1 MYQSLFRHI
10 PLSPSLCSTSPTRSR
25 ELCRLTYD
33 RKTSCSLCGPLPPPP
48 HPHISHQHHMS
59 PHISPTPHPHTSHHS
74 TSHPHP
80 SHQHRNTPKLTS
92 LPIRLTT
99 CRDVGGQPPS
109 PFSLTSSHGRPQPD
123 KAGSRPLPRPTGS
136 QRPACI
142 GTQPDSRPPPARSQ
156 PTDALTPCCG
166 SKRLTD
172 ADIDAQ

>member
-1 MYQSLFRHI
+1 LKLCFLCINLFSDTSHYPHLFAQPPLLAAVSYAGSLTIVR
-10 PLSPSLCSTSPTRSR
+10 PAAVSVA
-25 ELCRLTYD
+25 
-33 RKTSCSLCGPLPPPP
+33 
-48 HPHISHQHHMS
+48 HISHQHHMS

-99 CRDVGGQPPS
+99 CRDVGGQLPS

-142 GTQPDSRPPPARSQ
+142 GTQPDSRPPPARGQ
-156 PTDALTPCCG
+156 PTDAPTPC
-166 SKRLTD
+166 RRDHWTLEML
-172 ADIDAQ
+172 Q